1 MLFSFIIK
9 VSLPF
14 CLALIL
20 AMSTFLN
27 IANAQGFE
35 DDPLF
40 EDAEIGIGE
49 FGNEFQDSDLGESR
63 DFLESGMEGE
73 EDPFAPMGEDD
84 DIYIDEDSFDLDTED
99 ALRDNLL
106 GQRELLQREKQ
117 QSVANI
123 GYGAGTGLIIGAWSA
138 FITQTNTT
146 RNQWRTVGTSTII
159 GGIIGMLIG
168 TRSIWDP
175 AAARPNIGSTDSN
188 ADWVVKHDIEGLKI
202 AYSWKF

>member
-1 MLFSFIIK
+1 
-9 VSLPF
+9 
-14 CLALIL
+14 
-20 AMSTFLN
+20 
-27 IANAQGFE
+27 
-35 DDPLF
+35 
-40 EDAEIGIGE
+40 
-49 FGNEFQDSDLGESR
+49 
-63 DFLESGMEGE
+63 MEGE
-73 EDPFAPMGEDD
+73 EDPFAPMGEED
-84 DIYIDEDSFDLDTED
+84 DIYIDEDSFDIDTED

-146 RNQWRTVGTSTII
+146 RNQWRTLGTSTII
-159 GGIIGMLIG
+159 GGIIGMLLG
-168 TRSIWDP
+168 TRSVWDP

-188 ADWVVKHDIEGLKI
+188 ADWVVKHDIHGLKI